1 MDKFTETARLLDLYG
16 ALLTDRQ
23 RDVLDLYFNYDLS
36 LQEIAEN
43 QGISRQGVHD
53 LIKRGEHA
61 LRSAEEKLG
70 FLARLDAIAGSLQEI
85 YIGLEKTATPPNQDR
100 RLDMAREKVKEL
112 LTGLTGG

>member
-1 MDKFTETARLLDLYG
+1 MDKFAEAARLLDLYG

-23 RDVLDLYFNYDLS
+23 RDVLDLYYNYDLS

-61 LRSAEEKLG
+61 LRSTEYKLKIMT
-70 FLARLDAIAGSLQEI
+70 RLDAIASGLHDI
-85 YIGLEKTATPPNQDR
+85 YTDLEKINLSNQDGG
-100 RLDMAREKVKEL
+100 LDEVRKKVNEL
-112 LTGLTGG
+112 LNGLMGG